1 MCNWQGR
8 KEIGYL
14 LLTKELPFFSKFSEK
29 SEDRTLTEWF
39 WLEQKPLSYFIKLLV
54 FVFFFFLFL
63 PKGGNLLPDE
73 WVGNWKYDR
82 ITEDNKTKC
91 NLKRPKIIS
100 DLYINNEATWG
111 ESWEAS
117 LFTMNLAHWWG
128 SWALPGTGD
137 INTNR
142 WDPGLISFQCGA

>member
-14 LLTKELPFFSKFSEK
+14 LLTKKLPFFLKFSEN
-29 SEDRTLTEWF
+29 SEDRMLTKWF
-39 WLEQKPLSYFIKLLV
+39 WLEQKPLSYFVKLLA
-54 FVFFFFLFL
+54 FFFLFL
-63 PKGGNLLPDE
+63 PKAGGNLLPDE

-82 ITEDNKTKC
+82 ITEDNKNKC

-100 DLYINNEATWG
+100 NLYINHEATWS
-111 ESWEAS
+111 ESREAS
-117 LFTMNLAHWWG
+117 LLTVNLAHWWG
-128 SWALPGTGD
+128 SWALPGAGD
-137 INTNR
+137 INTNS